1 MRRATPSHFR
11 RGAVVRVQSYNV
23 GDGPDA
29 AKVADLRRMVE
40 RGAHVIG
47 GQEFGDRPGVVAAF
61 LREHPSWRVAWDS
74 RSNPGR
80 KTPILWDSRVGKRRA
95 WRQILAV
102 KPGIWLGK
110 KGAGPNSSEQ
120 KNVNSLRLRIARM
133 ALVDFLNLHPTP
145 SAERGDL
152 TDEERDNRRRVWRQH
167 VVALFA
173 QVKHKPRKPNRK
185 RVPVIA
191 LGDWNAQPD
200 SPLFDGLLPK
210 GWTWDSTGPT
220 HGARTI
226 DLIGHVA
233 HPRLRVIDRGVM
245 PTSSDHHSPWVEYEI
260 QPKRKKARR

>member
-1 MRRATPSHFR
+1 MRRATPSHLR

-29 AKVADLRRMVE
+29 AKVADLRRMVKA
-40 RGAHVIG
+40 GAHVIG

-80 KTPILWDSRVGKRRA
+80 KTPILWDSRVGKRRM
-95 WRQILAV
+95 WRQVLAV
-102 KPGIWLGK
+102 APGRWLGR
-110 KGAGPNSSEQ
+110 GAGPSRSEP
-120 KNVNSLRLRIARM
+120 KNVNSLRIKTMAGPLRVLNTH
-133 ALVDFLNLHPTP
+133 LVP
-145 SAERGDL
+145 SAERGDIPAADRAARQRAWRAQASRFFRMAL
-152 TDEERDNRRRVWRQH
+152 TSSAP
-167 VVALFA
+167 VVGM
-173 QVKHKPRKPNRK
+173 
-185 RVPVIA
+185 
-191 LGDWNAQPD
+191 GDWNAERG
-200 SPLFDGLLPK
+200 SSLFDGTTTPPK
-210 GWTWDSTGPT
+210 PKRVRGRLWTWDSTGPT

-245 PTSSDHHSPWVEYEI
+245 PTSSDHDSPWVEYEI